1 MNDKSISGLTV
12 TLLAFYG
19 LFVVGSTFS
28 IALAQMAEGIALLL
42 FVVEAIRR
50 RYNPFGSGLRSFYV
64 AIAVYVG
71 WLLFSSLFSPT
82 PVRSLVSVRED
93 WLFAAVVIG
102 IYLMGNKTY
111 RRWLI
116 SAFAVS
122 VGVISVYAIIQ
133 FFTGFDPMHDYPVY
147 PAGDFG
153 FRARGNFGGRL
164 TFANYYGT
172 AGIFLL
178 SWGLGGKAILQT
190 RWRRAYIAIGALALV
205 ATVLSFSR
213 GPIAAMVI
221 SLVIVGIVHG
231 RRMAGVTIVTL
242 LAVGALTWL
251 TLPGLVDRFGEVRE
265 RELSTQYEGSR
276 LFIWSNSL
284 KVIRDHPVVGVG
296 ISNFRQEYTKHLRP
310 DIGDERKHAHAHN
323 DVLSIAANNGIPGAV
338 LYVVM
343 WVVVLR
349 LLWRRAR
356 SHPGDESR
364 FYSRAALLASI
375 MFLLSSISEA
385 TFADEEV
392 RQMLMFIWAV
402 GLWPLR
408 HTGASHTPS
417 EYS

>member
-1 MNDKSISGLTV
+1 MSSRSISGLTI

-19 LFVVGSTFS
+19 LFAVGSTFS
-28 IALAQMAEGIALLL
+28 IALAQMALFIALAL
-42 FVVEAIRR
+42 FIADAIRR
-50 RYNPFGSGLRSFYV
+50 SYNPLGGRLRSFYV
-64 AIAVYVG
+64 AIALYVG
-71 WLLFSSLFSPT
+71 WLVFSSLLSPT
-82 PVRSLVSVRED
+82 PLRSLVSVRED
-93 WLFAAVVIG
+93 WLFAVVPIG
-102 IYLMGNKTY
+102 VYLMQDQAC

-116 SAFAVS
+116 RAFAVG
-122 VGVISVYAIIQ
+122 VGVVSVYAIIQ

-172 AGIFLL
+172 AGVFLL
-178 SWGLGGKAILQT
+178 SWGLGSKAILHT
-190 RWRRAYIAIGALALV
+190 RWRQAYIAIGALALL

-213 GPIAAMVI
+213 GPIAAMTI
-221 SLVIVGIVHG
+221 SLIIVGVVHG
-231 RRMAGVTIVTL
+231 RRAAGVTVATL
-242 LAVGALTWL
+242 LAVGALAWL
-251 TLPGLVDRFGEVRE
+251 TLPGLMERFDEVRK

-284 KVIRDHPVVGVG
+284 KVIRDHPAVGVG

-310 DIGDERKHAHAHN
+310 DIGNERKHAHAHN

-338 LYVVM
+338 LYIVV

-349 LLWRRAR
+349 LLWRRAKR
-356 SHPGDESR
+356 PVDDESHY
-364 FYSRAALLASI
+364 YSRAVLLASV
-375 MFLLSSISEA
+375 MFLLTSITEA

-392 RQMLMFIWAV
+392 RQMLMFLWAV
-402 GLWPLR
+402 GLWPWHSR
-408 HTGASHTPS
+408 GDKGMAD